1 MTRRTRAR
9 IDRRMIAILVAVLA
23 PVGLFIAALRV
34 APEPQ
39 VAPVFAVP
47 AVAAMPHVPHTGFAN
62 STWFCGGVPTSGKGQ
77 GGVITV
83 ANPLDTPLT
92 GHLEVYTD
100 DKGIGLVER
109 DFEVQPRGTY
119 VADLGELQPTGTYAS
134 AMVELGGG
142 AGFVEQTA
150 RHSDGDATSPCTNS
164 TSPTWYFADN
174 YTLGESKED
183 IVITNPFPDDA
194 ILDFTFANKDGARS
208 PNVLQGVPVPPHS
221 ILIVNQE
228 LLAKDEAIYAVAVVA
243 SRGRVVAVGAQA
255 YAEERRGFSLTLG
268 APAPS
273 AEWWFTGGWK
283 DGANFE
289 RFSIYNP
296 TEDDTQVQ
304 PVFFGIQDPTFSNAA
319 NLIDVPAGR
328 VVSFS
333 LTDMPSL
340 PNGRHGVSFTSME
353 GVPLVVEM
361 AVTKKEGTR
370 TVTTVVLGVEQAF
383 INPGYYRWSMA
394 VGAEVATEEA
404 LLVMNLS
411 YNDAI
416 VTVNALGPGG
426 EVPVPGLESV
436 PVPAG
441 SIVAL
446 SIPADA
452 GSLGKPL
459 VVVAD
464 KPVIVQRLLPR
475 GQDLEGRSASL
486 ALPG

>member
-1 MTRRTRAR
+1 MSTRMRFVP
-9 IDRRMIAILVAVLA
+9 DRRLVAIVVAVLA
-23 PVGLFIAALRV
+23 PAALFVAALRV
-34 APEPQ
+34 TAEPH
-39 VAPVFAVP
+39 VTPVFATP
-47 AVAAMPHVPHTGFAN
+47 GTPSMPYVPHTSFTN
-62 STWFCGGVPTSGKGQ
+62 STWFCGGVPIGGKGK
-77 GGVITV
+77 GGIITV

-100 DKGIGLVER
+100 ADGIGLVER
-109 DFEVQPRGTY
+109 EFEVQPRSTY
-119 VADLGELQPTGTYAS
+119 VADIAELQPTGTYAS

-150 RHSDGDATSPCTNS
+150 RHADGDASGPCSNS
-164 TSPTWYFADN
+164 TSDTWYFADN
-174 YTLGESKED
+174 YTLGDSKED

-194 ILDFTFANKDGARS
+194 ILDFTFANSDGTRS
-208 PNVLQGVPVPPHS
+208 PNALQGVPVAAHS
-221 ILIVNQE
+221 ILIVDQE
-228 LLAKDEAIYAVAVVA
+228 LLAKDEAIYAVAVHA
-243 SRGRVVAVGAQA
+243 SRGRVVAVRAQN
-255 YAEERRGFSLTLG
+255 YAEERRGFSLSLG

-273 AEWWFTGGWK
+273 TEWWFTGGWK
-283 DGANFE
+283 DGTNFE

-296 TEDDTQVQ
+296 GEEDTQVQ
-304 PVFFGIQDPTFSNAA
+304 PVFYGIDDPTFSNAA

-353 GVPLVVEM
+353 GAPLVVEM
-361 AVTKKEGTR
+361 AVTKKEAAR

-383 INPGYYRWSMA
+383 INPGFYRWSMA
-394 VGAEVATEEA
+394 VGPEVATQEA

-411 YNDAI
+411 YSDA
-416 VTVNALGPGG
+416 VVVVNALGPGG
-426 EVPVPGLESV
+426 EVPVPGLEAV
-436 PVPAG
+436 TIPAG
-441 SIVAL
+441 SIMAL
-446 SIPADA
+446 SIPADS

-464 KPVIVQRLLPR
+464 QPVIVERLLPR
-475 GQDLEGRSASL
+475 GGDLEGRSASI

>member
-1 MTRRTRAR
+1 MSDRIRFR
-9 IDRRMIAILVAVLA
+9 IDRRMIALVVAVLA
-23 PVGLFIAALRV
+23 PLGLFVAALRV
-34 APEPQ
+34 AAEPQ
-39 VAPVFAVP
+39 TVPVFAVP
-47 AVAAMPHVPHTGFAN
+47 AAPAMPHVPHLGFAN
-62 STWFCGGVPTSGKGQ
+62 STWFCGGVPLEGRGL
-77 GGVITV
+77 GGTVTV

-92 GHLEVYTD
+92 GHIEVYTD
-100 DKGIGLVER
+100 DKGIASVER
-109 DFEVQPRGTY
+109 DFEVQPRSTY
-119 VADLGELQPTGTYAS
+119 VADLAELQPTGTYAS

-150 RHSDGDATSPCTNS
+150 LHSDGDATSPCTNS
-164 TSPTWYFADN
+164 TSANWYFADN
-174 YTLGESKED
+174 YTLGDSKED
-183 IVITNPFPDDA
+183 LVITNPFPDDA
-194 ILDFTFANKDGARS
+194 IINFTFANQEGTRS
-208 PNVLQGVPVPPHS
+208 PNALQGVPVPAHS

-228 LLAKDEAIYAVAVVA
+228 LLAKDEAIYAVAIQA
-243 SRGRVVAVGAQA
+243 SRGRIVAARAQN
-255 YAEERRGFSLTLG
+255 YAEERRGFSLSLG

-283 DGANFE
+283 DGTNFE

-296 TEDDTQVQ
+296 TEEDTQVQ

-361 AVTKKEGTR
+361 AVTKKEATR
-370 TVTTVVLGVEQAF
+370 SITTVVLGVEQAF

-394 VGAEVATEEA
+394 VGPEIATEEA
-404 LLVMNLS
+404 ILVMNLS
-411 YNDAI
+411 YNDAV

-426 EVPVPGLESV
+426 EVPVPGLEAV
-436 PVPAG
+436 TVPAG
-441 SIVAL
+441 SIMAL
-446 SIPADA
+446 SIPNDS

-464 KPVIVQRLLPR
+464 QPVIVQRLLPR
-475 GQDLEGRSASL
+475 GHDLEGRSASL
-486 ALPG
+486 AMPG